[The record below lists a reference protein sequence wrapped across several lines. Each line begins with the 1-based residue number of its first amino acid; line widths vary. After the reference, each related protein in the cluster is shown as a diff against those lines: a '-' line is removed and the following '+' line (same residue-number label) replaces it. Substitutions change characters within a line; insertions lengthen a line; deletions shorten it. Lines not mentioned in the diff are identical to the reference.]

1 MARFMKILPAAFLQI
16 LACLAVH
23 AGEEPPGWAVKVF
36 NEKLGTRYELVQK
49 PEPSFYVADFNGD
62 GTSDVALLIKEK
74 ATSKVGIAIVEGSE
88 RKIKIVGAG
97 KSFGNGGDDFGWMDV
112 WSVRHAGKADRLYVA
127 KSESASA
134 VIYWDG
140 SKYKW
145 QQEGD

>member
-1 MARFMKILPAAFLQI
+1 MKISTAVFLQA
-16 LACLAVH
+16 LACLTVCA
-23 AGEEPPGWAVKVF
+23 AATELPAWAIKVF
-36 NEKLGTRYELVQK
+36 NERLSTRYELVQK
-49 PEPSFYVADFNGD
+49 LEPFFYVGDFNGD

-74 ATSKVGIAIVEGSE
+74 TTAKVGIAIVEGGE

-97 KSFGNGGDDFGWMDV
+97 EFFGNGGDDFSWMDA
-112 WSVRHAGKADRLYVA
+112 WSIRHTGKVDRLYVA
-127 KSESASA
+127 KSEAASA